1 MRSAKYYIIDNGK
14 RVEIN
19 LDKEVAMNAY
29 NDYVGRNIREF
40 DLRVKFNGSKM
51 LTSSDIASIRINSDL
66 FTADSFTIGSVIA
79 ETLELTIYMDTVFG
93 TDDFN
98 YVDGWV
104 IDKEKPIVPYVAL
117 KTEVEIETEL
127 GFVIKEVWQEVNL
140 GPFFINP
147 DGVNEDGLGIM
158 SIRAS
163 TLFTHPTYSNRT
175 LEFLSNRDRSISE
188 LIEKA
193 EDAIKDDKVHF
204 ELLNTD
210 IPNIMLKYDN
220 IEDMS
225 VREAINY
232 AAILYGGYARTI
244 YNESNDRVYLE
255 FFRKEQTDYVY
266 DESSYINL
274 SRGGSG
280 SGLNVSK
287 IKCKINDENT
297 MLSGSYTISRDS
309 IISGSGSDT
318 NSTVFIECPDMTEEQ
333 LYAILLQFK
342 GYNFRPTTTKIF
354 GNPLLQVGD
363 ITTVKGNG
371 VNSSGDELP
380 LHSVIY
386 NITGS
391 GLTMDIKSLFKI
403 TEAERK
409 ARAVEGSGG
418 NDSGGSTD
426 QNLNEL
432 YDRTTIQYEDKDKG
446 LPLITIKDDY
456 LETKEKLNKH
466 ISNSSL
472 HSGIVGGDGNN
483 SRLTF
488 VDDDGNSVSSIG
500 YQTVKT
506 QEGEESDKISSWIS
520 ENGRNIAIGMTDG
533 DDGNS
538 VNLPIVLCNEE
549 IKYNEYR
556 CYKGLNID
564 NPIIRNNM
572 YFGRPSYNNKITTAQ
587 NQIYLNLFGKAGFVF
602 TINDT
607 YGSYSSHNVMFMQ
620 WTSMGSTDGSSL
632 SYYTVYIDAHLA
644 VFGQVIGAQLS
655 NCQLSSDLDAQG
667 CEITNLGDIT
677 KTVSSQSE
685 YTTNL
690 INGGT
695 NENIMHSNLSY
706 DSGELRWCWKENVFT
721 YAESEIDPET
731 DQWVYTGRY
740 ICYVELPIFMAEN
753 IQNDYHINVSKMSWG
768 DYRIIEK
775 NPYYFILESQ
785 EDNFAFTFEV
795 VAKLNDNQTLN
806 NNAIIANSGFES
818 WNQNG
823 AQED

>member
-14 RVEIN
+14 RVEIS

-29 NDYVGRNIREF
+29 NDFVSRNIREF

-51 LTSSDIASIRINSDL
+51 LSSSDIASIRINSDL

-266 DESSYINL
+266 DESDYIHL

-280 SGLNVSK
+280 SGLKVTK

-297 MLSGSYTISRDS
+297 MLSGSYTINRDS

-318 NSTVFIECPDMTEEQ
+318 NHTVFIECPDMTEEQ

-363 ITTVKGNG
+363 ITTVKGSG

-409 ARAVEGSGG
+409 ARDIGGSSG
-418 NDSGGSTD
+418 DSGGD
-426 QNLNEL
+426 DGGNNDNNFNDEDIQEL
-432 YDRTTIQYEDKDKG
+432 YDRTTIQYANEDED
-446 LPLITIKDDY
+446 LPLITIKEDY
-456 LETKEKLNKH
+456 LKAKETLTNH
-466 ISNSSL
+466 ITNVGL
-472 HSGIVGGDGNN
+472 HSGGGSGGNVHTGN
-483 SRLTF
+483 VIIAGERELTL
-488 VDDDGNSVSSIG
+488 DEYGD
-500 YQTVKT
+500 YQ
-506 QEGEESDKISSWIS
+506 GWY
-520 ENGRNIAIGMTDG
+520 GMIEPVHCTY
-533 DDGNS
+533 
-538 VNLPIVLCNEE
+538 PE
-549 IKYNEYR
+549 
-556 CYKGLNID
+556 
-564 NPIIRNNM
+564 
-572 YFGRPSYNNKITTAQ
+572 
-587 NQIYLNLFGKAGFVF
+587 
-602 TINDT
+602 TINDGRCGIHKDGPNNGVFIRGNSGIFLGFGYPNSLPMIAAFST
-607 YGSYSSHNVMFMQ
+607 ASNLDLTEELGGVHHCRIQSTNTSVSGTLSGSVIRTTTIIGHEYLDTPHFFARYARLDNCELYSNLYAN
-620 WTSMGSTDGSSL
+620 G
-632 SYYTVYIDAHLA
+632 YT
-644 VFGQVIGAQLS
+644 
-655 NCQLSSDLDAQG
+655 
-667 CEITNLGDIT
+667 ITNA
-677 KTVSSQSE
+677 KTANEVSSQSE
-685 YTTNL
+685 YTANL
-690 INGGT
+690 INSGT
-695 NENIMHSNLSY
+695 NENIMHSNMSY
-706 DSGELRWCWKENVFT
+706 DSGELRWCHKENVFT
-721 YAESEIDPET
+721 YPESEIDPET

-753 IQNDYHINVSKMSWG
+753 IENDYHINICKKSWG
-768 DYRIIEK
+768 DYRIIEQD
-775 NPYYFILESQ
+775 PYYFILESQ

-795 VAKLNDNQTLN
+795 VAKLTDHCTLD
-806 NNAIIANSGFES
+806 NNAVIATNENYGMETDLEKTEEKMK
-818 WNQNG
+818 
-823 AQED
+823 QEEELINDTYNLV